1 MEPNK
6 KKSTIST
13 IATIAVVVG
22 GVFIYNNFMRSKPNE
37 YIAFYST
44 VKGLQQSSPV
54 MVKGVRVGK
63 IKDVTIQPDG
73 LVKVTLLLK
82 KGMQVPDST
91 KAMLTSSGL
100 LGDKSI
106 TLTLANNTR
115 YLESGDTLL
124 SDVDNSG
131 VSANTQV
138 EPMAETAHYLLYSA
152 DTTLRGINALIQN
165 GLLNKF
171 VKPLISFEKS
181 IKKYEG
187 ISADLNKDNSIVNGI
202 ASANKSSAE
211 LANSSKEWKKS
222 LQDIQQSTKGLAD
235 KNMQQQLTDIGSNMK
250 KLQASVSDISK
261 EGGSINKMA
270 TDKSTY
276 TNATK
281 QLDTA
286 NQSMKELQ
294 ANPPGFSI
302 LGKSKKKK

>member
-1 MEPNK
+1 MEPNN
-6 KKSTIST
+6 KKSTIT
-13 IATIAVVVG
+13 TVATIAIVVG
-22 GVFIYNNFMRSKPNE
+22 SLFVYNNFIRSKPNE

-63 IKDVTIQPDG
+63 IGEVAIQPDG
-73 LVKVTLLLK
+73 IVKVTLLLK
-82 KGMQVPDST
+82 KGMQIPDST

-115 YLESGDTLL
+115 YLQSGDTLL
-124 SDVDNSG
+124 SDIDNSG

-202 ASANKSSAE
+202 ASANKSSTE
-211 LANSSKEWKKS
+211 LANSSKGWKNS

-250 KLQASVSDISK
+250 KLQTSVSNISK
-261 EGGSINKMA
+261 EGGSINKIA

-302 LGKSKKKK
+302 FGKSKKKK

>member
-1 MEPNK
+1 MEPNN
-6 KKSTIST
+6 KKSTIT
-13 IATIAVVVG
+13 TVATIAFVVG
-22 GVFIYNNFMRSKPNE
+22 CLFVYNNFIRSKPNE
-37 YIAFYST
+37 YVAFYST

-63 IKDVTIQPDG
+63 IGEVAIQPDG
-73 LVKVTLLLK
+73 IVKVTLLLK
-82 KGMQVPDST
+82 KGMQIPDST
-91 KAMLTSSGL
+91 KALLTSSGI

-124 SDVDNSG
+124 SDIDNSG

-187 ISADLNKDNSIVNGI
+187 ISADLNKDNSIANGI
-202 ASANKSSAE
+202 ASANKSSTE
-211 LANSSKEWKKS
+211 LANSSKGWKNS

-250 KLQASVSDISK
+250 KLQTSVSNISE

-302 LGKSKKKK
+302 FGKSKKKK

>member
-22 GVFIYNNFMRSKPNE
+22 GVFVYNNFMRSEPNE

-63 IKDVTIQPDG
+63 IKDVEIQPDG

-82 KGMQVPDST
+82 KGMQIPDST

-124 SDVDNSG
+124 SDIDNSG
-131 VSANTQV
+131 VSPNTQV
-138 EPMAETAHYLLYSA
+138 APLAETAHYLLYSA

-171 VKPLISFEKS
+171 VKPLVSFEKS

-211 LANSSKEWKKS
+211 LANSSREWKKS

-276 TNATK
+276 TNANK

-302 LGKSKKKK
+302 FGKSKKKK

>member
-1 MEPNK
+1 MESNK
-6 KKSTIST
+6 KKSVIST

-22 GVFIYNNFMRSKPNE
+22 GVFIYNNFIRSKPNE

-63 IKDVTIQPDG
+63 IKDVAIQPDG

-82 KGMQVPDST
+82 KDMQIPDST
-91 KAMLTSSGL
+91 KALLTSSGL

-115 YLESGDTLL
+115 YLQSGDTLL
-124 SDVDNSG
+124 SDIDNSG

-138 EPMAETAHYLLYSA
+138 EPLAETAHYLLYSA

-171 VKPLISFEKS
+171 VKPLVSFEKS

-187 ISADLNKDNSIVNGI
+187 ISANLNKDNSIVNGI

-211 LANSSKEWKKS
+211 LANTSKEWKKS

-235 KNMQQQLTDIGSNMK
+235 KNMQQQLTDIGSNVK
-250 KLQASVSDISK
+250 KLSASVNDLSK
-261 EGGSINKMA
+261 ETGSVHKMA

-302 LGKSKKKK
+302 FGKSKKKK